1 MAEELKALYLKQEQE
16 RHRLRV
22 RHRVELD
29 KLMILY
35 EQEMLRCYNRIFRE
49 ENGLS
54 APLSFCAVVKDDE
67 LYSTL
72 KTEQQVHDTPF
83 TFPVPATTNSS
94 SSIDGNPA
102 TYEDKLLAAFNEIKT
117 KFINF
122 RV

>member
-49 ENGLS
+49 EFYANPKLFADSIGHMR
-54 APLSFCAVVKDDE
+54 DD
-67 LYSTL
+67 T
-72 KTEQQVHDTPF
+72 
-83 TFPVPATTNSS
+83 
-94 SSIDGNPA
+94 I
-102 TYEDKLLAAFNEIKT
+102 
-117 KFINF
+117 
-122 RV
+122 